1 MANSIVPLYLY
12 DKYSNHASMA
22 ERKLENTTLD
32 IYRNRSK
39 LKWVVL
45 LISVMISL
53 VSIYYTNILVEQIE
67 QREEKAVSLF
77 ASTLEHFANQP
88 NNGELNFLFEEI
100 IVSNKSIPLIIT
112 DEIGKPL
119 QWRNIPSAD
128 NAKNDKQRRRI
139 LLAEIEEMEA
149 EHEFLLVTLRAGN
162 EVTGYQFIYYKNSE
176 LLSQLKYYPLVQ
188 LSVIG
193 IFGLIAFL
201 VFNYSKAAEQN
212 RVWVGLAKET
222 AHQLGTPLS
231 SLMAWV
237 EYLKTNEKLKDLDMI
252 IELEK
257 DVERLNM
264 ITSRFSNIGSE
275 PTLENTNI
283 YKVIDETITYL
294 KRRVSSKVKF
304 TITCIPNYDLE
315 ANINKP
321 LFEWVI
327 ENLCKNAVDAMSGE
341 GHINIRILQANEGH
355 IVIDVSDTGK
365 GLPKSKVQKIFQPGY
380 TTKKRGWGLGL
391 TLVKRIIE
399 NYHQGKIFV
408 KNSDLNQGTTFRISL
423 KI

>member
-1 MANSIVPLYLY
+1 
-12 DKYSNHASMA
+12 
-22 ERKLENTTLD
+22 
-32 IYRNRSK
+32 
-39 LKWVVL
+39 
-45 LISVMISL
+45 
-53 VSIYYTNILVEQIE
+53 
-67 QREEKAVSLF
+67 
-77 ASTLEHFANQP
+77 
-88 NNGELNFLFEEI
+88 
-100 IVSNKSIPLIIT
+100 
-112 DEIGKPL
+112 
-119 QWRNIPSAD
+119 
-128 NAKNDKQRRRI
+128 
-139 LLAEIEEMEA
+139 
-149 EHEFLLVTLRAGN
+149 
-162 EVTGYQFIYYKNSE
+162 
-176 LLSQLKYYPLVQ
+176 
-188 LSVIG
+188 
-193 IFGLIAFL
+193 
-201 VFNYSKAAEQN
+201 
-212 RVWVGLAKET
+212 
-222 AHQLGTPLS
+222 
-231 SLMAWV
+231 MAWV